1 MTGRDRQPPATTGS
15 IPAPAVDDLGSGSA
29 SAANSAGQHDV
40 GGPAAGPAAGA
51 AAGRYAYDGLE
62 RVIHERARLSIL
74 SSLASNPQGL
84 AFNDLKQLCHLT
96 DGNLSR
102 QLQLLQESAFVA
114 VTKSTKNNRPHTQV
128 ALTAAGR
135 ERFLEYIAVLE
146 SVVADATAARDRP
159 PSLAV
164 TLGRPA
170 AT

>member
-1 MTGRDRQPPATTGS
+1 MTGRDRHPPE
-15 IPAPAVDDLGSGSA
+15 SA
-29 SAANSAGQHDV
+29 KLPSAA
-40 GGPAAGPAAGA
+40 AAGDPSPSAPSSAAGA
-51 AAGRYAYDGLE
+51 AAATPAAVPVGRFAYDGLE

-128 ALTAAGR
+128 ALTPDGR

-146 SVVADATAARDRP
+146 SVVADAAAARGERP
-159 PSLAV
+159 AALPAG
-164 TLGRPA
+164 LGRPA
-170 AT
+170 TA